1 MTDLRIRVLGPIE
14 AERDG
19 RAVPLAKPR
28 LRELLG
34 ILVAAHGRAVSTSS
48 LVDDLWEDDPPVGA
62 VGAIRTFVG
71 ELRRALEPDR
81 SPGQP
86 PSELVTVLDGYA
98 FRVAEHAVDAWSVA
112 WAPNAASAQRPE
124 RADDLLTEAL
134 GQWRGSAYEEF
145 ADRPWS
151 SPPRARLAALR
162 TRIVEQLAE
171 ARLARGRLDAAIA
184 LLDPFVVEQPWN
196 EQAWRLLALAL
207 YRDGRRHP
215 ALNAL
220 GTARKRLAMD
230 FGIESSPAID
240 DLFLRIIEDDPGLSE
255 SPLQSTADA
264 LARAS
269 TRAQLESS
277 GAVLTSIAVAGDITT
292 ARLQR
297 LAAIDAAEQLGDTR
311 LTAQVIGGFEAP
323 GIWTRSDDEEHARQI
338 VAAAER
344 ALAALPADA
353 PQRLQARLL
362 ATIAMESRGTAD
374 RRAEAERAASLSWDP
389 EDPLLQ
395 CLGET
400 ALVMQTFWRT
410 GLATE
415 RGSLG
420 YTIAL
425 AGSQAAW
432 STWEITGLLVQMQAC
447 CALGDL
453 DEAREHAD
461 AVDRL
466 AGTSGRSLATVF
478 TGWFRW
484 TFDGAERRPA
494 PTGQMPGFEEGIVA
508 LDEVTRAVR
517 SGAPLPE
524 VDPGS
529 YAPWVRPLVLARSGR
544 HDEAL
549 AALRDAPEPPR
560 GLLLEA
566 LWCLLAE
573 AAIELGDPDGARRCA
588 AALAPAR
595 AERAAGSGV
604 IDLGPIASVLD
615 RLTPFIPERPN
626 RSSAP
631 ADPHGEHDQ
640 PGDDRDEDDR
650 RRDQTNGP

>member
-19 RAVPLAKPR
+19 RPLPLTKPR

-34 ILVAAHGRAVSTSS
+34 ILVAAHGRVVSTSS
-48 LVDDLWEDDPPVGA
+48 LVDDLWEDDPPAGA

-81 SPGQP
+81 GAGQP
-86 PSELVTVLDGYA
+86 PTELVTVLDGYA

-124 RADDLLTEAL
+124 RADDLLSEAL

-145 ADRPWS
+145 AGRPWS
-151 SPPRARLAALR
+151 SAPRARLATLR

-171 ARLARGRLDAAIA
+171 ARLACGRPGAAA
-184 LLDPFVVEQPWN
+184 VLLDPFVVEQPWN
-196 EQAWRLLALAL
+196 EEAWRLFALAL

-215 ALNAL
+215 AINAL
-220 GTARKRLAMD
+220 GTARKRLSMD
-230 FGIESSPAID
+230 FGIEASPAIET
-240 DLFLRIIEDDPGLSE
+240 LFLRIMDDDQTLEGPR
-255 SPLQSTADA
+255 LQSTAEA

-292 ARLQR
+292 ARVQR
-297 LAAIDAAEQLGDTR
+297 LAAIDAAEELCDPH
-311 LTAQVIGGFEAP
+311 LTAQVIGAFEAP
-323 GIWTRSDDEEHARQI
+323 GIWTRSDDEEHARHI

-389 EDPLLQ
+389 DDPLLQ

-410 GLATE
+410 GLAVE
-415 RGSLG
+415 RDSLG

-461 AVDRL
+461 AVDAL
-466 AGTSGRSLATVF
+466 AGVSGRSLATVF

-484 TFDGAERRPA
+484 TFDGADRRPA

-508 LDEVTRAVR
+508 LDEVTRALR
-517 SGAPLPE
+517 SGAPLPD

-544 HDEAL
+544 RDEGL
-549 AALRDAPEPPR
+549 AALRDAPEPPK

-573 AAIELGDPDGARRCA
+573 AAIELEDPDAARRCA

-604 IDLGPIASVLD
+604 IDLGPVAAVLD
-615 RLTPFIPERPN
+615 RLAPLVPER
-626 RSSAP
+626 SVSAS
-631 ADPHGEHDQ
+631 ASAEPHEEQHQ
-640 PGDDRDEDDR
+640 TGDDRDDDDR
-650 RRDQTNGP
+650 RRTPPSDT